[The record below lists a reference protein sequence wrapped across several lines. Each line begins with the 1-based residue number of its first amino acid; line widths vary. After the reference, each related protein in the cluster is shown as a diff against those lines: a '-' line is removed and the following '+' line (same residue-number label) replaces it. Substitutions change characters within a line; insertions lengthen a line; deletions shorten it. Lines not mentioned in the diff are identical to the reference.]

1 MTEDETSGTILD
13 FFLLIQYKVLDL
25 KNRYKFLI
33 IDIYDIS

>member
-25 KNRYKFLI
+25 K
-33 IDIYDIS
+33 IYINF

>member
-25 KNRYKFLI
+25 K
-33 IDIYDIS
+33 IDINF